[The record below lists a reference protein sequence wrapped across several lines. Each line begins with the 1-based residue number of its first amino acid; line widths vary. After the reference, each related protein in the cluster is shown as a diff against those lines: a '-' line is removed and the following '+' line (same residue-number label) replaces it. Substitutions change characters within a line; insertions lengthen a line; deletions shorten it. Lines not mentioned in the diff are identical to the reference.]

1 MVRAAPK
8 KRFDELGAAA
18 GFFAIFFV
26 LFWFG
31 VEERGETEG
40 VGRRWK
46 AGSASPS
53 LLVLCRALQTLT
65 VIWEAFLPK
74 IERTGEFSEY
84 FALPAGVAFKKET
97 VCRSMA
103 ALAKISYIISFLE
116 VKLLCYHHLGFHWE
130 VSPVAVQKSPKSHP
144 RQIHIL
150 AKKRQAEVETGEAW
164 AALAKI

>member
-1 MVRAAPK
+1 MAHGAGQK
-8 KRFDELGAAA
+8 KDSTNSVPQRRVLL
-18 GFFAIFFV
+18 FFSFFFGSAWRKEARLRV
-26 LFWFG
+26 L
-31 VEERGETEG
+31 EG
-40 VGRRWK
+40 VGRREVP
-46 AGSASPS
+46 AAS

-103 ALAKISYIISFLE
+103 ALAKISYIISFFE
-116 VKLLCYHHLGFHWE
+116 VILLCYHHLGFHWE
-130 VSPVAVQKSPKSHP
+130 VSPVSVQKSPKSHP

-150 AKKRQAEVETGEAW
+150 AKSRQAEVET
-164 AALAKI
+164 